1 MQRVEVVRVS
11 TSGPGDTTGLA
22 DLLDSGELR
31 AEDIVAILGKTEGNG
46 GVNDFTR
53 GYATF
58 ACEALLAERLGVS
71 RAEVGKRA
79 ALVMSGGTE
88 GIMSPHLTVFA
99 RREVDDGP
107 AGGGHPGEKRLA

>member
-31 AEDIVAILGKTEGNG
+31 AEDVVAILGKTEGNG

-58 ACEALLAERLGVS
+58 ACEVLLAERLGVP
-71 RAEVGKRA
+71 RGEIGRRV
-79 ALVMSGGTE
+79 ALIMSGGTE
-88 GIMSPHLTVFA
+88 GVMSPHLTVFA
-99 RREVDDGP
+99 RREVEEQP
-107 AGGGHPGEKRLA
+107 AAEGAVP

>member
-1 MQRVEVVRVS
+1 M
-11 TSGPGDTTGLA
+11 SGPGDVSGLA

-31 AEDIVAILGKTEGNG
+31 AEDVVAILGKTEGNG

-58 ACEALLAERLGVS
+58 ACEVLLAERLGVP
-71 RAEVGKRA
+71 REEIGRRV

-88 GIMSPHLTVFA
+88 GVMSPHLTVFA
-99 RREVDDGP
+99 RREVEARP
-107 AGGGHPGEKRLA
+107 ASEDTGTAPQKRLA